1 MDSTKENI
9 FFQGWPWFSLNNL
22 RVVTMYGLEILQQ
35 YGKRVKTKYQ
45 KVLQINYQGAFC
57 TPLLLAS

>member
-35 YGKRVKTKYQ
+35 YGKRVKTKCQ
-45 KVLQINYQGAFC
+45 KVLQGNYQGAFC
-57 TPLLLAS
+57 TPLLLSS